1 MGDEERMGDEEKRM
15 EVKEERVE
23 VEGRMEVGVEMEVEA
38 EMEMEDGERV
48 GSEEWQ
54 DKIFVEESDVPERRL
69 VYSDPI

>member
-1 MGDEERMGDEEKRM
+1 MEVEEERV
-15 EVKEERVE
+15 EVEEERVE

-54 DKIFVEESDVPERRL
+54 DEIFVEESDVPERPL
-69 VYSDPI
+69 VYSYPI